1 MLKDFCSSIFFLI
14 FILPPLNAQEAISP
28 NQVFQ
33 FIKDQSSNWQLLP
46 DDVNDLKVTDTLAQI
61 KPLRSVYGNIDGNNA
76 RVSFPENNIF
86 TVEEVKFFIT
96 HIGGPAGKYTTRV
109 RRLLDE
115 IKPDV
120 FICGHSHIL
129 KVMHIKGR
137 DMMHLNPGAAGI
149 HGFHQ
154 IRTML
159 RFEVVQGKLQNME
172 VVELGLRGKS
182 LAQTVQ
188 GTN

>member
-1 MLKDFCSSIFFLI
+1 MKKILLLSDTHGHIDERILKY
-14 FILPPLNAQEAISP
+14 AQEADEIWHAGD
-28 NQVFQ
+28 
-33 FIKDQSSNWQLLP
+33 IG
-46 DDVNDLKVTDTLAQI
+46 DLKVTDALAQI

-86 TVEEVKFFIT
+86 TVEGVKFLIT
-96 HIGGPAGKYTTRV
+96 HIGGTAGKYTPRV

-182 LAQTVQ
+182 LAQTVK

>member
-1 MLKDFCSSIFFLI
+1 MGTFKIMIKILLLSDTHGHIDERILKY
-14 FILPPLNAQEAISP
+14 AQEADEIWHAGD
-28 NQVFQ
+28 
-33 FIKDQSSNWQLLP
+33 IG
-46 DDVNDLKVTDTLAQI
+46 DLRVTDTLAKI
-61 KPLRSVYGNIDGNNA
+61 RPLRTVYGNIDGNIA
-76 RVSFPENNIF
+76 KVSFPENNIF
-86 TVEEVKFFIT
+86 TLEGVKFLMT
-96 HIGGPAGKYTTRV
+96 HIGGPAGKYTPRV
-109 RRLLDE
+109 RELLNQE
-115 IKPDV
+115 QPNV

-159 RFEVVQGKLQNME
+159 RFEIAQGKLQNME

-182 LAQTVQ
+182 LAQSVQ
-188 GTN
+188 RAN

>member
-1 MLKDFCSSIFFLI
+1 MIKILLLSDTHGHIDERILKY
-14 FILPPLNAQEAISP
+14 AQEADEIWHAGD
-28 NQVFQ
+28 
-33 FIKDQSSNWQLLP
+33 IG
-46 DDVNDLKVTDTLAQI
+46 DLRVTDTLAKI
-61 KPLRSVYGNIDGNNA
+61 RPLRTVYGNIDGNIA
-76 RVSFPENNIF
+76 KVSFPENNIF
-86 TVEEVKFFIT
+86 TLEGVKFLMT
-96 HIGGPAGKYTTRV
+96 HIGGPAGKYTPRV
-109 RRLLDE
+109 RELLNQE
-115 IKPDV
+115 QPNV

-159 RFEVVQGKLQNME
+159 RFEIAQGKLQNME

-182 LAQTVQ
+182 LAQSVQ
-188 GTN
+188 RAN